1 MKQLLSFCESQRQR
15 LLDRLGTLVALES
28 PSTDTAAVD
37 RCGAEVQRW
46 LAAAG
51 AAVDVVPSASAG
63 NHIIGRFAGTSPPI
77 LLLGHI
83 DTVWPVGTIAGMPF
97 AFDGH
102 RLHGPGIF
110 DMKGGIALA
119 LTAIDALASSGRA
132 ARPAITVLLTTDE
145 EIGSVTSR
153 SIVEREALASRAVL
167 VLEPPLPGGAA
178 KTMRK
183 GVGDFEVLVHGL
195 AAHAGIEPEKGANAI
210 LELADRLIEI
220 EHMQCPSLGTT
231 LTVTLISGGTRSNVV
246 PAEARA
252 TVDARVM
259 SMAEARRVEAAMQG
273 LCPSRPGT
281 SIEVSGGFSRP
292 PLERT
297 PGVVRL
303 LGIAQ
308 DVARELGFE
317 LGEGATGGGSDGNF
331 AAALGVPTL
340 DGLGAPGDGAH
351 AAHEHVLVDELP
363 RRAALLAG
371 LIGRL

>member
-1 MKQLLSFCESQRQR
+1 MKQLLLFCESQRQR

-28 PSTDTAAVD
+28 PSTDPAAVD
-37 RCGAEVQRW
+37 RCGAEVRRW
-46 LAAAG
+46 LASAG
-51 AAVDVVPSASAG
+51 AAVDVVPSATAG
-63 NHIIGRFAGTSPPI
+63 PHIIGRFGGTSPPI

-83 DTVWPVGTIAGMPF
+83 DTVWPVGTIERMPF
-97 AFDGH
+97 ALDGH

-119 LTAIDALASSGRA
+119 LTAIDALASRGPA
-132 ARPAITVLLTTDE
+132 ERPAMTVLLTTDE

-183 GVGDFEVLVHGL
+183 GVGDFEVLVHGM

-210 LELADRLIEI
+210 LELAERLVEV
-220 EHMQCPSLGTT
+220 EHLQRPSLGTT

-252 TVDARVM
+252 IVDARVM

-273 LCPSRPGT
+273 LCARRSGT

-331 AAALGVPTL
+331 TAALGVPTL